1 VLAIDLAGLR
11 DAGPAVVARTLIG
24 HGVCASVTPL
34 TSHTGDQYADRALDL
49 RVATEPLD
57 EVLVLVSG
65 LGVHTLTEG

>member
-1 VLAIDLAGLR
+1 M
-11 DAGPAVVARTLIG
+11 
-24 HGVCASVTPL
+24 TPL

-49 RVATEPLD
+49 RVTTEPLD